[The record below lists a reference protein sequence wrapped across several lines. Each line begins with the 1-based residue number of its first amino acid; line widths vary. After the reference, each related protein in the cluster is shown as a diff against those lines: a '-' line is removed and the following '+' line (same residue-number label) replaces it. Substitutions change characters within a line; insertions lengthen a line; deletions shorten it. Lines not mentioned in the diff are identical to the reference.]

1 MWTASNRSQSTVII
15 LKSADER
22 IDLRSSCLSVAV
34 IAILVVLSEDS
45 LRSASASRC
54 FRHHVT
60 WLILPVVICL
70 SQRLSHACLSIS
82 VSLRNC
88 EWLIKT
94 VIVSMSVVY
103 YLDIH
108 GNSRA
113 NTCVQTRLFG
123 RVVLIRHWT
132 NPGFPVSSWLMVI
145 ERIACFGGDDSF
157 KFLTYQLS
165 TVGYWPTVALTG
177 NGELGFDSGEGAW
190 ETATTSKEGSRRAN
204 YPILTQGGSD
214 KKYQYEA
221 SCLVIGMRTI

>member
-1 MWTASNRSQSTVII
+1 MYLLRIDSTKVRFAKIECWSLFSIQIMIYVFGFHFEISLAFFILRIGEEMLRCNFRIATTASF
-15 LKSADER
+15 
-22 IDLRSSCLSVAV
+22 
-34 IAILVVLSEDS
+34 VVLSVGS
-45 LRSASASRC
+45 GWLRPHR

-113 NTCVQTRLFG
+113 NTCVQTRLCG
-123 RVVLIRHWT
+123 RVVLIRH
-132 NPGFPVSSWLMVI
+132 
-145 ERIACFGGDDSF
+145 
-157 KFLTYQLS
+157 
-165 TVGYWPTVALTG
+165 
-177 NGELGFDSGEGAW
+177 
-190 ETATTSKEGSRRAN
+190 
-204 YPILTQGGSD
+204 
-214 KKYQYEA
+214 
-221 SCLVIGMRTI
+221 

>member
-1 MWTASNRSQSTVII
+1 MRAETADNTIVGLHFVLVTNRFSERSMRKQRLLVIVISPNNESCWWSRFRAFLCHEHDFI
-15 LKSADER
+15 LR
-22 IDLRSSCLSVAV
+22 IGEEMLRCNFR
-34 IAILVVLSEDS
+34 IAATANFVVLSVGFGWPWPH
-45 LRSASASRC
+45 R

-113 NTCVQTRLFG
+113 NTCVQTRLLRKG
-123 RVVLIRHWT
+123 C
-132 NPGFPVSSWLMVI
+132 
-145 ERIACFGGDDSF
+145 A
-157 KFLTYQLS
+157 Y
-165 TVGYWPTVALTG
+165 
-177 NGELGFDSGEGAW
+177 
-190 ETATTSKEGSRRAN
+190 
-204 YPILTQGGSD
+204 
-214 KKYQYEA
+214 
-221 SCLVIGMRTI
+221 

>member
-1 MWTASNRSQSTVII
+1 MGCPQWLCLAFVMCEMSHQNGNAQHPLVRTTPGHKLFWILLVFQQLAHINAWASMGGLIVIWTIGSTNNI
-15 LKSADER
+15 
-22 IDLRSSCLSVAV
+22 
-34 IAILVVLSEDS
+34 
-45 LRSASASRC
+45 
-54 FRHHVT
+54 T

-94 VIVSMSVVY
+94 VIVSMSVFC

-113 NTCVQTRLFG
+113 NTCVQTRLCG

-132 NPGFPVSSWLMVI
+132 IPGLPGFEVI
-145 ERIACFGGDDSF
+145 DGNRTNRMLCGDDSF
-157 KFLTYQLS
+157 KFLTYQLP

-214 KKYQYEA
+214 KK
-221 SCLVIGMRTI
+221 

>member
-1 MWTASNRSQSTVII
+1 MISFLYWNWESFNISSLCGLA
-15 LKSADER
+15 KKM
-22 IDLRSSCLSVAV
+22 LRCSSPWVAV
-34 IAILVVLSEDS
+34 SANFVDLSWGFGWS
-45 LRSASASRC
+45 SWPHR

-94 VIVSMSVVY
+94 VIVSMSVFC

-113 NTCVQTRLFG
+113 NTCVQTRLRG

-132 NPGFPVSSWLMVI
+132 IPGLPGFEVIDGNRTNRMLRRRWFIQVS
-145 ERIACFGGDDSF
+145 D
-157 KFLTYQLS
+157 LS
-165 TVGYWPTVALTG
+165 ASDGRVLAYR
-177 NGELGFDSGEGAW
+177 GFDG
-190 ETATTSKEGSRRAN
+190 
-204 YPILTQGGSD
+204 
-214 KKYQYEA
+214 
-221 SCLVIGMRTI
+221 

>member
-1 MWTASNRSQSTVII
+1 MLRIDSAQGRCFGNGCWSLSSILVLIHAPGQSIGMFHSADWRRNVEMQSLIATTASF
-15 LKSADER
+15 
-22 IDLRSSCLSVAV
+22 
-34 IAILVVLSEDS
+34 VVLSVGFGW
-45 LRSASASRC
+45 LRPHR

-113 NTCVQTRLFG
+113 NTCVQTRLLRKG
-123 RVVLIRHWT
+123 C
-132 NPGFPVSSWLMVI
+132 
-145 ERIACFGGDDSF
+145 A
-157 KFLTYQLS
+157 Y
-165 TVGYWPTVALTG
+165 
-177 NGELGFDSGEGAW
+177 
-190 ETATTSKEGSRRAN
+190 
-204 YPILTQGGSD
+204 
-214 KKYQYEA
+214 
-221 SCLVIGMRTI
+221 

>member
-1 MWTASNRSQSTVII
+1 MYSPLEDEIWVWLRLPSPPPSGGVQDSILVPAGLVWLQHRPRLAVWSCVSGGPGSLRAVTADKTFVGFI
-15 LKSADER
+15 LYLLR
-22 IDLRSSCLSVAV
+22 IDSTSGRCESNDCWSLSSVLIVLRANVCLINRHSVRRILRIGEEMLRCNCK
-34 IAILVVLSEDS
+34 IATTANFVVLSIGFGWPWPH
-45 LRSASASRC
+45 R

-113 NTCVQTRLFG
+113 NTCVQTRLLRKG
-123 RVVLIRHWT
+123 C
-132 NPGFPVSSWLMVI
+132 
-145 ERIACFGGDDSF
+145 A
-157 KFLTYQLS
+157 Y
-165 TVGYWPTVALTG
+165 
-177 NGELGFDSGEGAW
+177 
-190 ETATTSKEGSRRAN
+190 
-204 YPILTQGGSD
+204 
-214 KKYQYEA
+214 
-221 SCLVIGMRTI
+221 

>member
-1 MWTASNRSQSTVII
+1 MVSHLVLGTNRFNERSVFHIDCWSLFSVPIMFHVLFLIFQNSSACFILRIGEEMLRCNFRIATTANF
-15 LKSADER
+15 
-22 IDLRSSCLSVAV
+22 
-34 IAILVVLSEDS
+34 VVLSVGFGW
-45 LRSASASRC
+45 LRPHR

-113 NTCVQTRLFG
+113 NTCVQTRLLRKG
-123 RVVLIRHWT
+123 C
-132 NPGFPVSSWLMVI
+132 
-145 ERIACFGGDDSF
+145 A
-157 KFLTYQLS
+157 Y
-165 TVGYWPTVALTG
+165 
-177 NGELGFDSGEGAW
+177 
-190 ETATTSKEGSRRAN
+190 
-204 YPILTQGGSD
+204 
-214 KKYQYEA
+214 
-221 SCLVIGMRTI
+221 